1 MEEHEI
7 AMNKSLLGDA
17 PKLFGDDYATLY
29 CVTLPICIP
38 VKQLQGY
45 SDDYQGF
52 SQFLDEKQG
61 LGAFYSCP
69 IFYTLFIIDVPSGNR
84 SVLSSFPLDE
94 IVIAMT
100 EPTIALN
107 K

>member
-1 MEEHEI
+1 MEEHDI

-45 SDDYQGF
+45 SDRF
-52 SQFLDEKQG
+52 
-61 LGAFYSCP
+61 C
-69 IFYTLFIIDVPSGNR
+69 N
-84 SVLSSFPLDE
+84 SS
-94 IVIAMT
+94 
-100 EPTIALN
+100 
-107 K
+107 